1 MKDDVPK
8 NSRSRVFMT
17 PFDNAQEAYAVL
29 ANHFHKNF
37 KPTNSDP
44 LGAMAE
50 EYRLRFALEHIR
62 IICEMSDAEDE
73 YSEM

>member
-8 NSRSRVFMT
+8 NSRVFMT
-17 PFDNAQEAYAVL
+17 PFDNAADAYSVI
-29 ANHFHKNF
+29 ANHFQKNF
-37 KPTNSDP
+37 KPVAKDP
-44 LGAMAE
+44 IQAMAE

-62 IICEMSDAEDE
+62 IICEMSDAEDV